1 MRSTGALSASLFSS
15 ANETGGSNC
24 PSMIASSIRA
34 PFSLRVARLKI
45 SSIKLSSIT
54 TSAL

>member
-24 PSMIASSIRA
+24 PSMIASTRTVFA
-34 PFSLRVARLKI
+34 ACRTA
-45 SSIKLSSIT
+45 
-54 TSAL
+54 